1 MNTPARGKARQYTRA
16 SEMSPYPSI
25 AALSLVLLLV
35 SCNNHQA
42 AARTR
47 ADVVAELETVV
58 VGDDPA

>member
-1 MNTPARGKARQYTRA
+1 
-16 SEMSPYPSI
+16 MSPYPSI

-47 ADVVAELETVV
+47 ADVVAELDTVV